1 MNTTIRHLADAV
13 AHELNASDLSPAFTA
28 VRRRMAV
35 FAPEELGALTVSVI
49 PIGKR
54 TAKADRTHRWHDFQ
68 VDIAVQQRIA
78 GETDAEPLDQLVEDI
93 DETLFQRSSLQILA
107 GPRWFASEL
116 ITPNDPGFLDEL
128 NLFTAVLR
136 VTYRVGR

>member
-1 MNTTIRHLADAV
+1 MNITIRHLADAV
-13 AHELNASDLSPAFTA
+13 AAELNQSELSPAFTA

-35 FAPEELGALTVSVI
+35 FEPQDQASLTVSVI
-49 PIGKR
+49 PIGKH

-68 VDIAVQQRIA
+68 VDVAVQQRIA

-93 DETLFQRSSLQILA
+93 DETLFQRASLQMLA

-136 VTYRVGR
+136 VTYRMGR